1 MKRILEPE
9 LMDDEH
15 QSKAYARADFSLSN
29 QWFVDHLLA
38 DFADYLGRV
47 VDIGCGPADVLIRL
61 ARAAPTIQITAIDG
75 SAPMIRLAQQAVRA
89 ARLETRIKLMQGH
102 VPGLPLE
109 EHSYDAVL
117 SKDMLH
123 HLPDPSALW
132 NEATRLGRPGALVC
146 VMDLCRPDTPD
157 AASRIVDET
166 AAQDDPIVRRDF
178 YNSLCAAF
186 TVEEV
191 GEQLQRTGLDFRV
204 AQVSERHMLIH
215 GTLPGSG
222 RQKSPS
228 LESPELHWGRNP

>member
-15 QSKAYARADFSLSN
+15 QSLAYARADFSVSN
-29 QWFVDHLLA
+29 QWFVDRLQA

-61 ARAAPTIQITAIDG
+61 ARTNPRVQITAIDG

-89 ARLETRIKLMQGH
+89 ARLERQIKLMQGH
-102 VPGLPLE
+102 IPGLPLE
-109 EHSYDAVL
+109 ERSYDAVL

-132 NEATRLGRPGALVC
+132 NEAKRLGRSGALVY

-157 AASRIVDET
+157 AARRIVEET
-166 AAQDDPIVRRDF
+166 AAGENPVLKRDF

-186 TVEEV
+186 TVEEI
-191 GEQLQRTGLDFRV
+191 EKQLRRAGHTFDV
-204 AQVSERHMLIH
+204 TQVSERHLLIQGMLSA
-215 GTLPGSG
+215 PGIS
-222 RQKSPS
+222 
-228 LESPELHWGRNP
+228 

>member
-15 QSKAYARADFSLSN
+15 QSLAYSRANFSVSN
-29 QWFVDHLLA
+29 QWFVDRLQA
-38 DFADYLGRV
+38 EFPDYLGRV
-47 VDIGCGPADVLIRL
+47 VDIGCGPADVLVRL
-61 ARAAPTIQITAIDG
+61 ATTNPKIEITAIDG

-89 ARLETRIKLMQGH
+89 ARLEIQIKLMQGH
-102 VPGLPLE
+102 IPGLPLE

-132 NEATRLGRPGALVC
+132 NEVKRLGRPGALVY

-157 AASRIVDET
+157 AARRIVEAT
-166 AAQDDPIVRRDF
+166 AAEEDPVLKRDF

-186 TVEEV
+186 TVKEV
-191 GEQLQRTGLDFRV
+191 EEQLRRAGHTFDV
-204 AQVSERHMLIH
+204 TQVSERHMVVH
-215 GTLPGSG
+215 GMLPRTTGHH
-222 RQKSPS
+222 S
-228 LESPELHWGRNP
+228 LKNLQ